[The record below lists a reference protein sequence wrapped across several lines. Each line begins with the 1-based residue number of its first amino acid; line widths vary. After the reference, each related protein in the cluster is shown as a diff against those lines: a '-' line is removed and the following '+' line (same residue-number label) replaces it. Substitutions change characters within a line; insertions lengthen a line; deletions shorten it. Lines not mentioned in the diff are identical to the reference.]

1 MTDQELDVELS
12 DVSIDDLLQSK
23 LVVFNDDHNSFE
35 WVMECFQK
43 YLHIG
48 TEQAEQLAI
57 IIHNKGKASVK
68 NGRKEDLEPICTAFT
83 DAGLSAEI
91 Q

>member
-1 MTDQELDVELS
+1 MTDQDVELS
-12 DVSIDDLLQSK
+12 DVSIDVFLQSK

-43 YLHIG
+43 YLKIG
-48 TEQAEQLAI
+48 TEQAEQLSI
-57 IIHNKGKASVK
+57 IIHNSGKASVK
-68 NGRKEDLEPICTAFT
+68 NGTKEELEPIKVALT
-83 DAGLSAEI
+83 DAGLIAEI